1 MLTTLDITSTLSIND
16 LEKIYNNLSKN
27 QKKAKNGLAIF
38 ELIKFKKEKENLD
51 QDLQEP
57 HPDPLFKESIESS
70 AEKLFPHPQLFTAVG
85 LVILNPPTSP
95 LLVT

>member
-1 MLTTLDITSTLSIND
+1 MAKENSWSYIDADGLKAELAERLKNLELNRSLMLTTLDITSTLTIND

-51 QDLQEP
+51 
-57 HPDPLFKESIESS
+57 
-70 AEKLFPHPQLFTAVG
+70 
-85 LVILNPPTSP
+85 
-95 LLVT
+95 

>member
-1 MLTTLDITSTLSIND
+1 MKENNWSYIDADGLKAELAERLKNLELNRSLMLTTLDITSTLSIND

-51 QDLQEP
+51 
-57 HPDPLFKESIESS
+57 
-70 AEKLFPHPQLFTAVG
+70 
-85 LVILNPPTSP
+85 
-95 LLVT
+95 